1 MDLRTR
7 KTRRALREAF
17 LDYRRTVPLE
27 RMTVRELCERAEV
40 GKATFYLHYHS
51 VYDLSDEIQAEVV
64 ERIVGELG
72 DTAALLTRPA
82 DFTRALFRSF
92 AAHSDEIAALFSGAQ
107 EHELVDHVERELRG
121 RILAGPPRAGDD
133 LRFLALLTYVV
144 HGCHAA
150 YMRHAQSAGEK
161 DRAIVI
167 DALADATQAVA
178 SLW

>member
-17 LDYRRTVPLE
+17 LAYRQTTPLE

-51 VYDLSDEIQAEVV
+51 VYDLSDELQAELV

-72 DTAALLTRPA
+72 DTAALLTRPTE
-82 DFTRALFRSF
+82 FTWELFRSF
-92 AAHSDEIAALFSGAQ
+92 AAHADEIGTLFSGAQ
-107 EHELVDHVERELRG
+107 EHELVSHIERALRA
-121 RILAGPPRAGDD
+121 RILDGAPRDRGD
-133 LRFLALLTYVV
+133 LRFAALLTYAV

-150 YMRHAQSAGEK
+150 YMRYAQTADEQ

-167 DALADATQAVA
+167 DALADAAEAVA
-178 SLW
+178 RLW